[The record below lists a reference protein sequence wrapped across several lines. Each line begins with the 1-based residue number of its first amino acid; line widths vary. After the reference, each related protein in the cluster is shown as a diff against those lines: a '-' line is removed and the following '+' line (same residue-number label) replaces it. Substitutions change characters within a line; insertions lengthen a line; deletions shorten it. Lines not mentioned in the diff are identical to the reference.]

1 MRAVVVGC
9 APQACKEAYK
19 RACLFACMLIA
30 LANSKG
36 GVGKSTISV
45 HLAVLAHERGRK
57 VALIDADAQESSSRW
72 VKDLGSPFPAH
83 RLQTP
88 DDVIE
93 RADEIAHGFDV
104 VIADGPAGL
113 SEVTRALL
121 MVADLALLPCGP
133 SALDLRALQEALRV
147 VRQAHKIRRGSP
159 KACVIPNKLQ
169 TGYRL
174 SRELLDAAGR
184 LSVPCLDALKLR
196 QAYADAAGQGS
207 VVWRLPRAEEATQE
221 FQRLYDQIS
230 DHEKEIPR

>member
-1 MRAVVVGC
+1 
-9 APQACKEAYK
+9 
-19 RACLFACMLIA
+19 MLIA

-45 HLAVLAHERGRK
+45 HLAVMAHERGRK

-72 VKDLGSPFPAH
+72 IKDLESPFPVH

-93 RADEIAHGFDV
+93 HADEIVRGFDL

-133 SALDLRALQEALRV
+133 SALDLRALQDALRV
-147 VRQAHKIRRGSP
+147 VGQARKIRRGAP
-159 KACVIPNKLQ
+159 QACVIPNKLQ

-174 SRELLDAAGR
+174 SHELLDAAGR
-184 LSVPCLDALKLR
+184 LSVPSLEGLKLR
-196 QAYADAAGQGS
+196 QAYADAAGQGT
-207 VVWRLPRAEEATQE
+207 VVWRLPRTDEATQE
-221 FQRLYDQIS
+221 FQRLYEQID
-230 DHEKEIPR
+230 DHEKEITR